1 MDDWYDSFYDF
12 SGGAAPS
19 FDISDPSYYYP
30 PGTFNF
36 NTVGNPELDEVS
48 NLTPDDIARMSDAGI
63 FDSALPEGAADIA
76 NPAYFPQAP
85 DNPMGYDPNASY
97 NQPLPDFWGTLR
109 KYGGDV
115 VKFFQENP
123 WAGKL
128 LAGGA
133 GALLGALDKRPPSGG
148 GVARPYTSPKTQL
161 TRTIDQGRYGPIAR
175 FAAQGGI
182 MQAYRNGGQV
192 RPFPMQDGGF
202 VYTKRA
208 VDGAGGPKGLASL
221 VPSAR
226 MIRGP
231 GHGTSD
237 SIPAYIQGPNGRT
250 PARVSNGE
258 AYAPPDGQTQE
269 HYALMKQLERKA

>member
-1 MDDWYDSFYDF
+1 MIPEIPDYMTREAPENPLNYDYGVILPP
-12 SGGAAPS
+12 SGMG
-19 FDISDPSYYYP
+19 FDVTSPEYYP
-30 PGTFNF
+30 RT
-36 NTVGNPELDEVS
+36 
-48 NLTPDDIARMSDAGI
+48 A
-63 FDSALPEGAADIA
+63 
-76 NPAYFPQAP
+76 
-85 DNPMGYDPNASY
+85 DNPMGYAGDASY
-97 NQPLPDFWGTLR
+97 NQPLPEDFLGTIS
-109 KYGGDV
+109 KYGKDV

-133 GALLGALDKRPPSGG
+133 GAVLGALDKRPPSGG
-148 GVARPYTSPKTQL
+148 GVAQAYAGPKKQL
-161 TRTIDQGRYGPIAR
+161 TRTVEQGKYGPIAR

-182 MQAYRNGGQV
+182 MHAYRNGGQV

-202 VYTKRA
+202 VMTKKA
-208 VDGAGGPKGLASL
+208 VDGAGGPQGLASL
-221 VPSAR
+221 VPGAR

-258 AYAPPDGQTQE
+258 AYVPPGRNPRQLQ
-269 HYALMKQLERKA
+269 AMMKQLERKA

>member
-1 MDDWYDSFYDF
+1 MDFLDYLKSLTQSGADENLNIYDFGAATPEIPLYMTPGYGGELDYDSGF
-12 SGGAAPS
+12 GNIG
-19 FDISDPSYYYP
+19 
-30 PGTFNF
+30 NF
-36 NTVGNPELDEVS
+36 
-48 NLTPDDIARMSDAGI
+48 GI
-63 FDSALPEGAADIA
+63 PEGSIFEGVVPGGLESVGIPTTPEERAGVDAVV
-76 NPAYFPQAP
+76 N
-85 DNPMGYDPNASY
+85 S
-97 NQPLPDFWGTLR
+97 DFLSTIS
-109 KYGGDV
+109 KYGKDV

-133 GALLGALDKRPPSGG
+133 GAVLGALDKRPPSGG
-148 GVARPYTSPKTQL
+148 GVAQAYAGPKKQL
-161 TRTIDQGRYGPIAR
+161 TRTVEQGKYGPIAR

-182 MQAYRNGGQV
+182 MHAYRNGGQV

-202 VYTKRA
+202 VMTKKA
-208 VDGAGGPKGLASL
+208 VDGAGGPQGLASL
-221 VPSAR
+221 VPGAR

-258 AYAPPDGQTQE
+258 AYVPPGRNPRQLQ
-269 HYALMKQLERKA
+269 AMMKQLERKA